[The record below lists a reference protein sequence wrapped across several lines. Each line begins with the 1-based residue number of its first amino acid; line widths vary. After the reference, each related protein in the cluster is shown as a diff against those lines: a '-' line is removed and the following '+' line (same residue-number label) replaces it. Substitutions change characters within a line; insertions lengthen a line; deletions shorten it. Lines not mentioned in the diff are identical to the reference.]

1 MEKQHNRGQDGAGLA
16 NIKLNVEPGKRY
28 ISRYRSISKQP
39 IQDIFQHV
47 HSRFEE
53 RIGTNYEKARDPN
66 WLKENAPFSGE
77 LFLGHLRYGTY
88 GKNSIEACHPF
99 LRQNNWKTRNLVIA
113 GNFNMT
119 NVDEQFDLLINL
131 GQHPKQKADTVTVLE
146 KIGHFLDVENEE
158 IFQKNKMLGYS
169 NREITDKIV
178 DSLDL
183 GKVLRNSAEDFDG
196 GYVMCGLVG
205 HGAAFVLRDPNGIRP
220 VFHYQDDEV
229 MVVASE
235 RPAIQTAFNL
245 QKEDI
250 KELDP
255 GHALLIRANGK
266 VNIEEIRKSTS
277 KTSCSFE
284 RIYFSRGS
292 DTDIYQERK
301 ELGRSL
307 TPQILKA
314 VNHDIKN
321 TVFSFIPNT
330 AETSFYGM
338 LNGVEA
344 ELNQWK
350 KQEIVKLG
358 DKPSSDKIG
367 EILSTTMRV
376 EKLAIKDVK
385 LRTFITQDADRDDLV
400 EHVYDVTY
408 GVVKPN
414 KDSIVIIDDS
424 IVRGTTLKK
433 SIIRMLDRLKP
444 KKIVIVSSA
453 PQIRFPDC
461 YGIDMARMGDFIA
474 FRAAIA
480 LLVENG
486 KEGVIKQVYKKAKA
500 QLELPMTE
508 QVNVVKEIYEL
519 YTAEEISAKIAE
531 LVTPEDCNAKIEI
544 IFQTIEGLHKAC
556 PDHTGDWYFTGN
568 FPTPGGV
575 RVVNKAFVL
584 YYEGSTERAY

>member
-1 MEKQHNRGQDGAGLA
+1 M
-16 NIKLNVEPGKRY
+16 
-28 ISRYRSISKQP
+28 
-39 IQDIFQHV
+39 
-47 HSRFEE
+47 
-53 RIGTNYEKARDPN
+53 
-66 WLKENAPFSGE
+66 
-77 LFLGHLRYGTY
+77 
-88 GKNSIEACHPF
+88 
-99 LRQNNWKTRNLVIA
+99 
-113 GNFNMT
+113 
-119 NVDEQFDLLINL
+119 
-131 GQHPKQKADTVTVLE
+131 
-146 KIGHFLDVENEE
+146 
-158 IFQKNKMLGYS
+158 
-169 NREITDKIV
+169 
-178 DSLDL
+178 
-183 GKVLRNSAEDFDG
+183 
-196 GYVMCGLVG
+196 
-205 HGAAFVLRDPNGIRP
+205 
-220 VFHYQDDEV
+220 
-229 MVVASE
+229 
-235 RPAIQTAFNL
+235 
-245 QKEDI
+245 
-250 KELDP
+250 
-255 GHALLIRANGK
+255 
-266 VNIEEIRKSTS
+266 
-277 KTSCSFE
+277 
-284 RIYFSRGS
+284 
-292 DTDIYQERK
+292 
-301 ELGRSL
+301 GRSL
-307 TPQILKA
+307 TPQILNS

-358 DKPSSDKIG
+358 EKPSSDKIG

>member
-1 MEKQHNRGQDGAGLA
+1 
-16 NIKLNVEPGKRY
+16 
-28 ISRYRSISKQP
+28 
-39 IQDIFQHV
+39 
-47 HSRFEE
+47 
-53 RIGTNYEKARDPN
+53 
-66 WLKENAPFSGE
+66 
-77 LFLGHLRYGTY
+77 
-88 GKNSIEACHPF
+88 
-99 LRQNNWKTRNLVIA
+99 
-113 GNFNMT
+113 MT

-205 HGAAFVLRDPNGIRP
+205 HGDAFVLRDPNGIRP